1 MNGAARAAAYTARL
15 KAHLTLAGGRNFMSA
30 NAKRMVVIDGAN
42 VAYEERSA
50 GGKPKFSNLLRVRRE
65 LEEKGFEAVILV
77 DASLKYDIDDQE
89 QLESLI
95 RSQQVRQVPAGTD
108 ADYFIIQF
116 AQELDA
122 LIVTNDRYKDYAD
135 QYPWVAER
143 RLPYMIVKGEVV
155 LYDEHQE

>member
-1 MNGAARAAAYTARL
+1 
-15 KAHLTLAGGRNFMSA
+15 MSA
-30 NAKRMVVIDGAN
+30 NGKKTVVIDGAN

-50 GGKPKFSNLLRVRRE
+50 GGKPKLSNLLKVRRE
-65 LEEKGFEAVILV
+65 LEERGQEAVIIV

-89 QLESLI
+89 QLEKLI

-116 AQELDA
+116 AHELDA
-122 LIVTNDRYKDYAD
+122 LVVTNDRYKDYTA
-135 QYPWVAER
+135 QYPWISER

-155 LYDEHQE
+155 LYDEQQT

>member
-1 MNGAARAAAYTARL
+1 
-15 KAHLTLAGGRNFMSA
+15 MSA
-30 NAKRMVVIDGAN
+30 NGRRMVVIDGAN

-50 GGKPKFSNLLRVRRE
+50 GGKPKFSNLLKVRRE
-65 LEEKGFEAVILV
+65 LEEKGFEPVILV

-89 QLESLI
+89 QLENLI

-108 ADYFIIQF
+108 ADFFIIQF
-116 AQELDA
+116 SQELDA

-135 QYPWVAER
+135 QYPWVNER

-155 LYDEHQE
+155 LYEEQQ

>member
-1 MNGAARAAAYTARL
+1 MTTDD
-15 KAHLTLAGGRNFMSA
+15 K
-30 NAKRMVVIDGAN
+30 KVVVIDGAN

-50 GGKPKFSNLLRVRRE
+50 GGKPKLSNLLKVRRE
-65 LEEKGFEAVILV
+65 LEERGCEAVIIV

-89 QLESLI
+89 QLENLI

-116 AQELDA
+116 ADQLDA
-122 LIVTNDRYKDYAD
+122 LVVTNDRYKDYAG
-135 QYPWVAER
+135 QYPWITER

-155 LYDEHQE
+155 LYEE

>member
-1 MNGAARAAAYTARL
+1 
-15 KAHLTLAGGRNFMSA
+15 MSA
-30 NAKRMVVIDGAN
+30 SGRRMVVIDGAN

-50 GGKPKFSNLLRVRRE
+50 GGKPKFSNLLKVRRE
-65 LEEKGFEAVILV
+65 LEERGFEPVILV

-89 QLESLI
+89 QLENLI

-108 ADYFIIQF
+108 ADFFIIQF
-116 AQELDA
+116 SQELDA

-135 QYPWVAER
+135 QYPWVNER

-155 LYDEHQE
+155 LYEEQQ

>member
-1 MNGAARAAAYTARL
+1 
-15 KAHLTLAGGRNFMSA
+15 MSA
-30 NAKRMVVIDGAN
+30 SGRRMVVIDGAN

-50 GGKPKFSNLLRVRRE
+50 GGKPKFSNLLKVRRE

-89 QLESLI
+89 QLENLI
-95 RSQQVRQVPAGTD
+95 KSQQVRQVPAGTD

-116 AQELDA
+116 ADQLDA
-122 LIVTNDRYKDYAD
+122 LIVTNDRYKDYAG
-135 QYPWVAER
+135 QHPWIAER

-155 LYDEHQE
+155 LYDEQQ

>member
-1 MNGAARAAAYTARL
+1 
-15 KAHLTLAGGRNFMSA
+15 
-30 NAKRMVVIDGAN
+30 
-42 VAYEERSA
+42 
-50 GGKPKFSNLLRVRRE
+50 VRRE
-65 LEEKGFEAVILV
+65 LEERGQEAVIIV

-89 QLESLI
+89 QLEKLI
-95 RSQQVRQVPAGTD
+95 KSQQVRQVPAGTD

-116 AQELDA
+116 AHELDA

-155 LYDEHQE
+155 LYDEQQ